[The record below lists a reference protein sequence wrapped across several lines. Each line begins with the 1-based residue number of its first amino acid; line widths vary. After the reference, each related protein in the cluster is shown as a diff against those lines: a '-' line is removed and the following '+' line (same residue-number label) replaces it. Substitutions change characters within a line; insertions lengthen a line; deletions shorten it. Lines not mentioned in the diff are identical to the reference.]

1 MALAPMS
8 VGRGRE
14 RAEVLSI
21 SRESS
26 GIMPTQLLESA
37 STVLPLPSSH
47 HCQGCHLL
55 SVKETRMTRS
65 LMVVC
70 IDAGFKCQWLHL
82 EWMEYD
88 EGRELPL

>member
-55 SVKETRMTRS
+55 AVKETRMMRS
-65 LMVVC
+65 LMVVVC
-70 IDAGFKCQWLHL
+70 IDAGFKWLHL
-82 EWMEYD
+82 GWMEYD